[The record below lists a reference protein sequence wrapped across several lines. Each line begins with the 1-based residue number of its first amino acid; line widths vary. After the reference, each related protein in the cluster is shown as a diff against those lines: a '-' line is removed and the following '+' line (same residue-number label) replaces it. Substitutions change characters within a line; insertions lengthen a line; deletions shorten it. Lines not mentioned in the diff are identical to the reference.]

1 MTISFSV
8 LMSVYH
14 KENPT
19 YLNQCLI
26 SIWTEQ
32 IVKPTEIVL
41 VKDGILT
48 LELDQVILAWQEKL
62 GNVLKIVAL
71 DTNVGLGKALN
82 IGLEYCIYDWVFRMD
97 TDDIATADRFQKQID
112 FIQQNPDIV
121 LFGGQ
126 VLEFEHNISKADI
139 LKAVPTHH
147 DEIKQFAKQRCPFNH
162 MTVAYKRDIILK
174 LGGYKHHLF
183 MEDYNLWLRVIG
195 GGYKVAN
202 LSDILLYARIGNGMY
217 TRRRGLKY
225 IKSERQLLDLKLK
238 LKIQALLPAMLLFLV
253 RSGARLVPLSL
264 LQYLYYTFFRKKL

>member
-1 MTISFSV
+1 
-8 LMSVYH
+8 MSIYH
-14 KENPT
+14 KENPLHFDECMNSLWDSQT
-19 YLNQCLI
+19 L
-26 SIWTEQ
+26 
-32 IVKPTEIVL
+32 KPTQIVL
-41 VKDGILT
+41 VKDGLLT
-48 LELDQVILAWQEKL
+48 PELEQVILVWQEKL

-71 DTNVGLGKALN
+71 DANVGLGKALN
-82 IGLEYCIYDWVFRMD
+82 IGLEHCIYDWVFRMD

-225 IKSERQLLDLKLK
+225 IKSEKQLLDLKLQ
-238 LKIQALLPAMLLFLV
+238 LKIQPLIPAVFLFLLRSFSRLLPSNILGYIYRLFL
-253 RSGARLVPLSL
+253 RRG
-264 LQYLYYTFFRKKL
+264 